1 MTMADVIE
9 ISGLDELAEDFRIVA
24 RKYPD
29 RAGEELRKSARA
41 LRKDLVNLVI
51 EKTQE
56 HLTEDGEKTK
66 RSLTK
71 LSSYEISQVHGY
83 NERQSV
89 DISAKSPHFHLI
101 EHGHELLSHKGEH
114 IGFVDG
120 KHLMDATRKDYQQKL
135 PERIEKMANNLL
147 ESENL

>member
-41 LRKDLVNLVI
+41 LRKDLVNLII

-56 HLTEDGEKTK
+56 
-66 RSLTK
+66 
-71 LSSYEISQVHGY
+71 Q
-83 NERQSV
+83 
-89 DISAKSPHFHLI
+89 
-101 EHGHELLSHKGEH
+101 
-114 IGFVDG
+114 
-120 KHLMDATRKDYQQKL
+120 YQQGA
-135 PERIEKMANNLL
+135 EQTVFFGSDMSHGVSG
-147 ESENL
+147 ESG

>member
-51 EKTQE
+51 
-56 HLTEDGEKTK
+56 
-66 RSLTK
+66 
-71 LSSYEISQVHGY
+71 
-83 NERQSV
+83 
-89 DISAKSPHFHLI
+89 
-101 EHGHELLSHKGEH
+101 
-114 IGFVDG
+114 
-120 KHLMDATRKDYQQKL
+120 
-135 PERIEKMANNLL
+135 
-147 ESENL
+147 